1 MGGESTES
9 LLMRVMC
16 KYAVSKGHA
25 HLKKLDAEIT
35 SEVILEVNPIQIK
48 LLCHDLN
55 WANTLIY

>member
-9 LLMRVMC
+9 LVTRVMC

-35 SEVILEVNPIQIK
+35 SEVILEVNPSRSSYYVM
-48 LLCHDLN
+48 
-55 WANTLIY
+55 T